1 MNNHHQSGAAQPL
14 TSDSESG
21 ATPDR
26 PRELLWRPV
35 EVSSNATPDRALQ
48 AEADTVYV
56 ASGGDLPPDELDFL
70 ARFRALG
77 TVPRL
82 AIRRYL
88 TADDDR
94 LVVAIY
100 LQRFLGVGP
109 R

>member
-1 MNNHHQSGAAQPL
+1 MTNHHQSGAAQPL
-14 TSDSESG
+14 TSDSKS
-21 ATPDR
+21 DSVQNR
-26 PRELLWRPV
+26 PSELLWRQV
-35 EVSSNATPDRALQ
+35 EALPGPSPDLTLQ
-48 AEADTVYV
+48 AEADALFI

-70 ARFRALG
+70 ARYRALG

-100 LQRFLGVGP
+100 LQRFLGVRP

>member
-1 MNNHHQSGAAQPL
+1 MTNHHQPGAAQPL
-14 TSDSESG
+14 TPDSESDG
-21 ATPDR
+21 LTIR
-26 PRELLWRPV
+26 PSERLWRQV
-35 EVSSNATPDRALQ
+35 ETVPGLGPDLTLQ
-48 AEADTVYV
+48 AEADALFI

-70 ARFRALG
+70 ARYRALG

-100 LQRFLGVGP
+100 LQRFLGVRP